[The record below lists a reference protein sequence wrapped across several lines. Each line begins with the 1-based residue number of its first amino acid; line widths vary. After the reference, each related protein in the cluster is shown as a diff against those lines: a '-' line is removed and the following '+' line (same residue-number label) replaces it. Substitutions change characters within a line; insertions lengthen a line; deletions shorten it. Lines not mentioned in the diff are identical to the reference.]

1 MKRNR
6 PGPVKRCGNSSRNC
20 LENRYTRPVWMVSK
34 IAAGIAAAITSSAS
48 AITMASRRSAT
59 VSGIRKPALAAV

>member
-1 MKRNR
+1 
-6 PGPVKRCGNSSRNC
+6 
-20 LENRYTRPVWMVSK
+20 MVSN

-59 VSGIRKPALAAV
+59 VSGIRKPALAAI